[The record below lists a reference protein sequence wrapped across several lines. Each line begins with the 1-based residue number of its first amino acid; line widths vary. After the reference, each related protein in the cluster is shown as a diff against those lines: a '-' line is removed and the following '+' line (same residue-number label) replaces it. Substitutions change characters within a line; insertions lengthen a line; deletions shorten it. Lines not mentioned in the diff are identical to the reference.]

1 MRARSHALW
10 HEHPGT
16 SYKASQQATAGEEE
30 LASEAG
36 RWTLSDSS
44 LSALPLLVQRRMR
57 AFSEAQYIRHKKLTN
72 HSSQEKK

>member
-16 SYKASQQATAGEEE
+16 SYKAKPAGEEE

-36 RWTLSDSS
+36 RWTLTES
-44 LSALPLLVQRRMR
+44 LPLLVQRRMR
-57 AFSEAQYIRHKKLTN
+57 GFSEAQYIRHKKLTN
-72 HSSQEKK
+72 HGSQAKK